1 MAKSS
6 GKVTGKR
13 LSSAAKASRIV
24 QPNVAKSARRDGV
37 IRSTS
42 RQITSAST
50 TGTTTRAK
58 Q

>member
-6 GKVTGKR
+6 SKSSNR

-24 QPNVAKSARRDGV
+24 QPNVAKSARRAGV
-37 IRSTS
+37 ISSTS